1 MKTKKFYILLV
12 CVMIFYS
19 LIFNILFICEINSY
33 KKNENIFIN
42 NVLSALYEKYPN
54 LTKNDIQKIFPLEN
68 ADKDYLIEYGINL
81 DNDFTLKNNTKK
93 YQTYL
98 IINNIVVAISFISIL
113 IVIIKDNKM
122 QNMKI
127 KEITSLI
134 EKINKQIYDLTIEDN
149 DESTLSILKNEIY
162 KTTIM
167 LKTNAENSLKDKII
181 VKKYIEDISH
191 QLKTPLTVISIS
203 LENLIDNPK
212 MDEINR
218 NNFILKINKEV
229 NNINYLIQNLLK
241 LSKFDVNAVKYNNK
255 IVSIKK
261 IIDNVYD
268 KISILCDLKNIEI
281 KINYINVFELYCDE
295 SWQTEA
301 ITNIVKNAIENS
313 KEYDKVI
320 INIDDNK
327 AYSLVEII
335 NNGEIFESDINKIFE
350 RFYTGNIYKE
360 NSTGIG
366 LSLAKS
372 IVEKNNGKICVNQD
386 HEKVIFQIKYFEF

>member
-12 CVMIFYS
+12 CVMTFYS
-19 LIFNILFICEINSY
+19 LIFNIIFICEINSY

-42 NVLSALYEKYPN
+42 NVLGALYEKYPN

-212 MDEINR
+212 MNETNR
-218 NNFILKINKEV
+218 NSFILKINKEV

-241 LSKFDVNAVKYNNK
+241 LSKFNVNAVKYNNK

-281 KINYINVFELYCDE
+281 KINYINVFDLYCDE

-335 NNGEIFESDINKIFE
+335 NNGEILESDINKIFE

-386 HEKVIFQIKYFEF
+386 HEKVIFQIKYFK

>member
-1 MKTKKFYILLV
+1 MKTKKFYILLI
-12 CVMIFYS
+12 CVMFFYS
-19 LIFNILFICEINSY
+19 LIFNIVFICEINSY

-68 ADKDYLIEYGINL
+68 VDKDYLIEYGINL

-98 IINNIVVAISFISIL
+98 IINNIVVAIAFISIL

-181 VKKYIEDISH
+181 IKKYIEDISH
-191 QLKTPLTVISIS
+191 QLKTPLTVINIS

-281 KINYINVFELYCDE
+281 EINYINAFDLYCDE

-335 NNGEIFESDINKIFE
+335 NNGEILENDINNIFE

-386 HEKVIFQIKYFEF
+386 SGKVIFQIKYFK

>member
-1 MKTKKFYILLV
+1 MKTKKFYILLI
-12 CVMIFYS
+12 CVMFFYS
-19 LIFNILFICEINSY
+19 LIFNIVFICEINSY

-54 LTKNDIQKIFPLEN
+54 LTKNDIQKIFSLEK

-93 YQTYL
+93 YQIYL
-98 IINNIVVAISFISIL
+98 IINNVVVAISFISIL

-167 LKTNAENSLKDKII
+167 LKTNAENSLKDKTII
-181 VKKYIEDISH
+181 KKYIEDISH
-191 QLKTPLTVISIS
+191 QLKTPLTVINIS

-281 KINYINVFELYCDE
+281 EINYINAFDLYCDE

-335 NNGEIFESDINKIFE
+335 NNGEILENDINKIFE

-386 HEKVIFQIKYFEF
+386 SGKVIFQIKYFK

>member
-1 MKTKKFYILLV
+1 
-12 CVMIFYS
+12 
-19 LIFNILFICEINSY
+19 
-33 KKNENIFIN
+33 
-42 NVLSALYEKYPN
+42 
-54 LTKNDIQKIFPLEN
+54 
-68 ADKDYLIEYGINL
+68 
-81 DNDFTLKNNTKK
+81 
-93 YQTYL
+93 
-98 IINNIVVAISFISIL
+98 
-113 IVIIKDNKM
+113 M

-181 VKKYIEDISH
+181 IKKYIEDISH
-191 QLKTPLTVISIS
+191 QLKTPLTVINIS

-281 KINYINVFELYCDE
+281 EINYINAFDLYCDE

-335 NNGEIFESDINKIFE
+335 NNGEILENDINKIFE

-386 HEKVIFQIKYFEF
+386 SGKVIFQIKYFK

>member
-19 LIFNILFICEINSY
+19 LIFNIIFICEINSY

-42 NVLSALYEKYPN
+42 NVLGALYEKYPN

-81 DNDFTLKNNTKK
+81 DDDFTLKNNTKK

-98 IINNIVVAISFISIL
+98 IINNVVVAISFISIL

-386 HEKVIFQIKYFEF
+386 HDKVIFQIKYFK

>member
-19 LIFNILFICEINSY
+19 LIFNIIFICEINSY

-98 IINNIVVAISFISIL
+98 IINNVVVAISFISIL

-281 KINYINVFELYCDE
+281 KINYINIFDLYCDE

-386 HEKVIFQIKYFEF
+386 HDKVIFQIKYFK

>member
-19 LIFNILFICEINSY
+19 LIFNIIFICEINYY

-42 NVLSALYEKYPN
+42 NVLSALYERYPN

-98 IINNIVVAISFISIL
+98 IINNVVVAISFISIL

-268 KISILCDLKNIEI
+268 KISILFDLKNIEI

-386 HEKVIFQIKYFEF
+386 HDKVIFQIKYFK

>member
-1 MKTKKFYILLV
+1 MKTKKFYILLI
-12 CVMIFYS
+12 CVMLFYS
-19 LIFNILFICEINSY
+19 LIFNIIFICEINSY

-81 DNDFTLKNNTKK
+81 DKDFTLKNNTKK

-98 IINNIVVAISFISIL
+98 IINNIVVTISFVSIL

-149 DESTLSILKNEIY
+149 EESALSILKNEIY

-181 VKKYIEDISH
+181 IKKYIEDISH

-281 KINYINVFELYCDE
+281 KINYINVFDLYCDE

-335 NNGEIFESDINKIFE
+335 NNGEILESDINKIFE

-372 IVEKNNGKICVNQD
+372 IVEKNNGKICVNQEHD
-386 HEKVIFQIKYFEF
+386 KVIFQIKYFK

>member
-19 LIFNILFICEINSY
+19 LIFNIIFICEINSY

-42 NVLSALYEKYPN
+42 NVLGALYEKYPN

-98 IINNIVVAISFISIL
+98 IINNVVVAISFISIL

-386 HEKVIFQIKYFEF
+386 HDKVIFQIKYFK

>member
-19 LIFNILFICEINSY
+19 LIFNIIFICEINSY

-42 NVLSALYEKYPN
+42 NVLGTLYEKYPN

-98 IINNIVVAISFISIL
+98 IINNVVVAISFISIL

-212 MDEINR
+212 MNETNR
-218 NNFILKINKEV
+218 NSFILKINKEV

-281 KINYINVFELYCDE
+281 KINYINVFDLYCDE

-335 NNGEIFESDINKIFE
+335 NNGEILESDINKIFE

-386 HEKVIFQIKYFEF
+386 HEKVIFQIKYFK

>member
-19 LIFNILFICEINSY
+19 LIFNIIFICEINSY

-42 NVLSALYEKYPN
+42 NVLGALYKKYPN

-98 IINNIVVAISFISIL
+98 IINNVVVAISFISIL

-149 DESTLSILKNEIY
+149 DESALSILKNEIY

-212 MDEINR
+212 MNETNR
-218 NNFILKINKEV
+218 NSFILKINKEV

-281 KINYINVFELYCDE
+281 KINYINVFDLYCDE

-386 HEKVIFQIKYFEF
+386 HDKVIFQIKYFK

>member
-1 MKTKKFYILLV
+1 MKTKKFYILLI
-12 CVMIFYS
+12 CVMFFYF
-19 LIFNILFICEINSY
+19 LIFNIVFICEINSY

-42 NVLSALYEKYPN
+42 NVLNALYEKYPN

-98 IINNIVVAISFISIL
+98 IINNVVVAIAFISIL

-191 QLKTPLTVISIS
+191 QLKTPLTVINIS
-203 LENLIDNPK
+203 LENLIDNSK

-335 NNGEIFESDINKIFE
+335 NNGEILESDINKIFE

-386 HEKVIFQIKYFEF
+386 HDKVIFQIKYFK

>member
-1 MKTKKFYILLV
+1 MKTKKFYILLI
-12 CVMIFYS
+12 CVMFFYS
-19 LIFNILFICEINSY
+19 LIFNIVFICEINSY

-68 ADKDYLIEYGINL
+68 VDKDYLIEYGINL

-98 IINNIVVAISFISIL
+98 IINNIVVAIAFISIL

-181 VKKYIEDISH
+181 IKKYIEDISH
-191 QLKTPLTVISIS
+191 QLKTPLTVINIS

-281 KINYINVFELYCDE
+281 EINYINAFDLYCDE

-386 HEKVIFQIKYFEF
+386 SGKVIFQIKYFK

>member
-12 CVMIFYS
+12 SVMIFYS
-19 LIFNILFICEINSY
+19 LIFNIIFICEINSY

-42 NVLSALYEKYPN
+42 NVLGTLYEKYPN

-98 IINNIVVAISFISIL
+98 IINNVVVAISFISIL

-212 MDEINR
+212 MNETNR
-218 NNFILKINKEV
+218 NSFILKINKEV

-281 KINYINVFELYCDE
+281 KINYINVFDLYCDE

-335 NNGEIFESDINKIFE
+335 NNGEILESDINKIFE

-386 HEKVIFQIKYFEF
+386 HEKVIFQIKYFK

>member
-1 MKTKKFYILLV
+1 MKTKKFYILLI
-12 CVMIFYS
+12 CVMFFYS
-19 LIFNILFICEINSY
+19 LIFNIVFICEINSY

-68 ADKDYLIEYGINL
+68 VDKDYLIEYGINL

-98 IINNIVVAISFISIL
+98 IINNIVVAIAFISIL

-181 VKKYIEDISH
+181 IKKYIEDISH
-191 QLKTPLTVISIS
+191 QLKTPLTVINIS

-281 KINYINVFELYCDE
+281 EINYINAFDLYCDE

-335 NNGEIFESDINKIFE
+335 NNGEILENDINKIFE

-386 HEKVIFQIKYFEF
+386 SGKVIFQIKYFK

>member
-1 MKTKKFYILLV
+1 MKTKKFYILLI
-12 CVMIFYS
+12 CVMFFYS
-19 LIFNILFICEINSY
+19 LIFNIVFICEINSY

-68 ADKDYLIEYGINL
+68 VDKDYLIEYGIN
-81 DNDFTLKNNTKK
+81 LKNNTKK

-98 IINNIVVAISFISIL
+98 IINNIVVAIAFISIL

-181 VKKYIEDISH
+181 IKKYIEDISH
-191 QLKTPLTVISIS
+191 QLKTPLTVINIS

-281 KINYINVFELYCDE
+281 EINYINAFDLYCDE

-335 NNGEIFESDINKIFE
+335 NNGEILENDINKIFE
-350 RFYTGNIYKE
+350 RFYKGNIYKE

-386 HEKVIFQIKYFEF
+386 SGKVIFQIKYFK

>member
-19 LIFNILFICEINSY
+19 LIFNIIFICEINSY

-42 NVLSALYEKYPN
+42 NVLGALYEKYPN

-98 IINNIVVAISFISIL
+98 IINNVVVAISFISIL

-212 MDEINR
+212 MNETNR
-218 NNFILKINKEV
+218 NSFILKINKEV

-281 KINYINVFELYCDE
+281 KINYINVFDLYCDE

-386 HEKVIFQIKYFEF
+386 HDKVIFQIKYFK

>member
-19 LIFNILFICEINSY
+19 LIFNIIFICEINYY

-42 NVLSALYEKYPN
+42 NVLSALYERYPN

-98 IINNIVVAISFISIL
+98 IINNVVVAISFISIL

-386 HEKVIFQIKYFEF
+386 HDKVIFQIKYFK

>member
-1 MKTKKFYILLV
+1 MKTKKFYILLC
-12 CVMIFYS
+12 CVMMLYS
-19 LIFNILFICEINSY
+19 IVFNIIFICEIDSY

-42 NVLSALYEKYPN
+42 NVLNALYEKYPN
-54 LTKNDIQKIFPLEN
+54 LTKNDIQKIFSLEK

-93 YQTYL
+93 YQIYL
-98 IINNIVVAISFISIL
+98 IINNVVVAISFISIL

-181 VKKYIEDISH
+181 IKKYIEDISH

-212 MDEINR
+212 MDETNR

-255 IVSIKK
+255 KVSIKK

-281 KINYINVFELYCDE
+281 EINYINVFYLYCDE

-313 KEYDKVI
+313 KEYDNVI
-320 INIDDNK
+320 INVDDNK
-327 AYSLVEII
+327 VYSLVEII
-335 NNGEIFESDINKIFE
+335 NNGEILESDINKIFE

-372 IVEKNNGKICVNQD
+372 IVEKNNGKIYVNQD
-386 HEKVIFQIKYFEF
+386 SGKVIFQIKYFK

>member
-19 LIFNILFICEINSY
+19 LIFNIIFICEINSY

-42 NVLSALYEKYPN
+42 NVLGTLYEKYPN

-98 IINNIVVAISFISIL
+98 IINNVVVAISFISIL

-191 QLKTPLTVISIS
+191 QLKTPLTVIRIS

-212 MDEINR
+212 MNETNR
-218 NNFILKINKEV
+218 NSFILKINKEV

-386 HEKVIFQIKYFEF
+386 HEKVIFQIKYFK

>member
-1 MKTKKFYILLV
+1 MKTKKFYILLI
-12 CVMIFYS
+12 CVMFFYF
-19 LIFNILFICEINSY
+19 LIFNIVFICEINSY

-98 IINNIVVAISFISIL
+98 IINNVVVAIAFISIL

-191 QLKTPLTVISIS
+191 QLKTPLTVINIS

-335 NNGEIFESDINKIFE
+335 NNGEILESDINKIFE

-386 HEKVIFQIKYFEF
+386 HDKVIFQIKYFK

>member
-19 LIFNILFICEINSY
+19 LIFNIIFICEINSY

-261 IIDNVYD
+261 IIGNVYD

-335 NNGEIFESDINKIFE
+335 NNGEILESDINKIFE

-386 HEKVIFQIKYFEF
+386 HDKVIFQIKYFK

>member
-1 MKTKKFYILLV
+1 MKTKKFYILLI
-12 CVMIFYS
+12 CVMLFYS
-19 LIFNILFICEINSY
+19 LIFNIIFICEINSY

-81 DNDFTLKNNTKK
+81 DKDFTLKNNTKK

-98 IINNIVVAISFISIL
+98 IINNIVVTISFVSIL

-149 DESTLSILKNEIY
+149 EESTLSILKNEIY

-181 VKKYIEDISH
+181 IKKYIEDISH

-281 KINYINVFELYCDE
+281 KINYINVFDLYCDE

-335 NNGEIFESDINKIFE
+335 NNGEILESDINKIFE

-372 IVEKNNGKICVNQD
+372 IVEKNNGKICVNQEHD
-386 HEKVIFQIKYFEF
+386 KVIFQIKYFK

>member
-19 LIFNILFICEINSY
+19 LIFNIIFICEINSY

-386 HEKVIFQIKYFEF
+386 HDKVIFQIKYFK